1 MEEMP
6 TGLLQPNDPEYDA
19 DLEQQEG
26 DEGRHHRQTIVVVV
40 FAPKDPEPK
49 RFRFRVEQ
57 TVGEAAKVAAQA
69 FGYEVGTPSFQTEK
83 GTVLDRGLSLEA
95 AKIHNRERLEL
106 VDAGGGV

>member
-1 MEEMP
+1 
-6 TGLLQPNDPEYDA
+6 
-19 DLEQQEG
+19 
-26 DEGRHHRQTIVVVV
+26 
-40 FAPKDPEPK
+40 
-49 RFRFRVEQ
+49 
-57 TVGEAAKVAAQA
+57 VGEAAKVAAQA